1 MIQLI
6 NNREGEA
13 YCFESHTYTDVPINQ
28 MRFATYPGYVL
39 QMIPCRPS
47 VRLSR
52 APWVNNSTR
61 GTTQIPQA
69 VETRALTH
77 PLKNLRIFSD
87 GTVRR
92 KMMNVNDLTGRIFKR
107 IRS

>member
-28 MRFATYPGYVL
+28 MRLAVYPEYVL
-39 QMIPCRPS
+39 QMIPSRPP

-52 APWVNNSTR
+52 APWVNNSTHA
-61 GTTQIPQA
+61 TTQVPQA
-69 VETRALTH
+69 VETGH
-77 PLKNLRIFSD
+77 YHIP
-87 GTVRR
+87 
-92 KMMNVNDLTGRIFKR
+92 
-107 IRS
+107 